1 MKQLAASIVVIFALG
16 LALGSFVSGSGDE
29 PELPELEGVALETA
43 ALVDC
48 GEGREALLEPVR
60 LDGRT
65 SYKVRC
71 VPAESVRHTRVPAIV
86 PSPVVPTETTASP
99 SAQAPPIAP
108 VTPEPIR
115 TTKNDPNK
123 DEGRS
128 WKESAVII
136 GGAAGAGAGIGA
148 IAKGKKGA
156 AVGAAIGAATGA
168 AYELMKKD
176 KQDKTN

>member
-1 MKQLAASIVVIFALG
+1 MKQLAASIVAIFALG
-16 LALGSFVSGSGDE
+16 LALGSFVSGSGSV
-29 PELPELEGVALETA
+29 PELEDVELDAGLESA

-48 GEGREALLEPVR
+48 GEGRDALLESVR
-60 LDGRT
+60 SDGRT

-71 VPAESVRHTRVPAIV
+71 VPTESVRRASVPPPV
-86 PSPVVPTETTASP
+86 VVPTVATTSPPAPTPSAPEAPETT
-99 SAQAPPIAP
+99 I
-108 VTPEPIR
+108 
-115 TTKNDPNK
+115 NDPNGPE
-123 DEGRS
+123 DDGCS

-168 AYELMKKD
+168 AYEFMKKD
-176 KQDKTN
+176 KQN